1 MCILIA
7 KYYEKN
13 GWIGIKNR
21 DRNYI
26 PEISFKKEYKNGL
39 EIMYFC
45 DNITQYS
52 EGFNSNGI
60 SVLSASLMV
69 RDDEKEIHRKFEQPS
84 LDGLRIKQS
93 LTYSDINDTVQYLID
108 EKLTGH
114 TIIFNKD
121 QCFLLE
127 GAWVKGGYKKKNF
140 EYHVRELSK
149 DESIARTNHGILLSW
164 AGYQYGETESQ
175 DISRLSSESRKNLAE
190 HIIDRAETP
199 DDILDLLTV
208 DYTNNG
214 QMNPLRTSIDNKK
227 MRTTSQTL
235 IVPKDLIMYVRP
247 VQSSITYNFWE
258 LNDKNSKTWVE
269 ILSNRILHCGN
280 NSEATVLKQLEH
292 RL

>member
-7 KYYEKN
+7 KYYDKN
-13 GWIGIKNR
+13 GWVGIKNR

-26 PEISFKKEYKNGL
+26 PEISFKKTYMNGM
-39 EIMYFC
+39 EIMYFW
-45 DNITQYS
+45 DEITQYC

-69 RDDEKEIHRKFEQPS
+69 RDDEKEIERKTNEPS
-84 LDGLRIKQS
+84 LDGIRIKES
-93 LTYSDINDTVQYLID
+93 LTYTDINETVQYLID
-108 EKLTGH
+108 TKLTGH
-114 TIIFNKD
+114 TIIFNKE

-127 GAWVKGGYKKKNF
+127 GAWIKGGYKKKNF
-140 EYHVRELSK
+140 EYKLRELSK
-149 DESIARTNHGILLSW
+149 DESIARTNHGIQLEW
-164 AGYQYGETESQ
+164 AGYQFGESESQ

-190 HIIDRAETP
+190 HVIDRAETP

-208 DYTNNG
+208 NYTNNG
-214 QMNPLRTSIDNKK
+214 QMNPLRTTLDNKK

-235 IVPKDLIMYVRP
+235 IIPKDLIMYVRP
-247 VQSSITYNFWE
+247 LQSSLTYNFWE

-269 ILSNRILHCGN
+269 ILSNRILHSGN
-280 NSEATVLKQLEH
+280 NSEADVLQQLEH